1 MRGGRADGA
10 GTGRR
15 RGGAAGGRG
24 RRGASAAHL
33 AEGEA
38 RGGGEVRVSPL
49 HRQPAEEAAAAR
61 VGEAEDAA
69 VRAAVVAAAVVG
81 AAEVAGVVGAGAEEG
96 ARRAAVVAEVRG
108 LRGPPLRDGLDEAGG
123 RPPRDVPL
131 GRLRLAARR
140 RLERGRRGEEGGR

>member
-1 MRGGRADGA
+1 M
-10 GTGRR
+10 
-15 RGGAAGGRG
+15 
-24 RRGASAAHL
+24 
-33 AEGEA
+33 
-38 RGGGEVRVSPL
+38 RVSAL